1 MTTSKV
7 INQDSGSREKLIEA
21 TIRLMGSHGFEPMGI
36 SLILEEA
43 GVTKSNFYYHFKSK
57 EELCLTALDQMA
69 DTFFEQMVEPI
80 LSDNSIKPDRRLE
93 KFLKNLNSKMQE
105 NCCQK
110 GCPFVNLAA
119 ETSEFHPSFRE
130 KIEDFYRRYADAIA
144 ACVGEGQKEGV
155 FRRDIKAGD
164 AANLV
169 LSAINGSIVLAKVR
183 RDPVVIEANIKAT
196 LSMLK
201 SHQ

>member
-1 MTTSKV
+1 M
-7 INQDSGSREKLIEA
+7 INQDAGSREKLIEA

-57 EELCLTALDQMA
+57 EELCLTALEQMA
-69 DTFFEQMVEPI
+69 DKFFEQMVDPI
-80 LSDNSIKPDRRLE
+80 LLDKGIKPDKRLE
-93 KFLKNLNSKMQE
+93 KFLKNLNAKMQE

-130 KIEDFYRRYADAIA
+130 KIEDFYRRYAEAIA
-144 ACVGEGQKEGV
+144 ACVSEGQKDGV

-169 LSAINGSIVLAKVR
+169 LSCINGSIVLAKVR